1 MACHLQLLLP
11 DVYLNA
17 ASKLVDSDFVRAAN
31 KESGILNT
39 MPKAIHFEG
48 RPVWAEISLKAI
60 LHNLRVIRRHVGA
73 QRKILAVVK
82 SNAYGLG
89 AVPISKALQKAGTEW
104 FGVTCANEGIELRE
118 AGIRKRIL
126 VLTGFWPGEEKRLI
140 QNQLTPTVSRVD
152 DLRHIER
159 AAKSLQTKLSGKSR
173 AKSSRVPFH
182 LKINTGMNRL
192 GISPDEID
200 AFCLALADCPHIRLE
215 GTYTHFAS
223 AEDFTAE
230 QTAVQEQLF
239 RDCLD
244 RMRAL
249 GVSPGIV
256 HMANSGAICAR
267 PSTWGDMVRPGAI
280 LYGYHQSF
288 DPPQKKQEV
297 MCAMPLEPCLSLRA
311 RIISLREVPAG
322 QAVGYGAR
330 FVTSRPSRIAVINAG
345 YADGIVRARTNRGWA
360 LVRGRRVPLVGTI
373 SMDLTMLDV
382 TDAPEAKLGDVVTLY
397 GKDGQASIEVSEV
410 AREIG
415 TVTSD
420 LLCALGRRVPK
431 FYL

>member
-1 MACHLQLLLP
+1 MARYLQLLLP

-31 KESGILNT
+31 EESGILKM

-159 AAKSLQTKLSGKSR
+159 AAKSIRGKSS
-173 AKSSRVPFH
+173 AKSSRVRFH

-200 AFCLALADCPHIRLE
+200 AFCLALADCPHIQLE

-230 QTAVQEQLF
+230 QTTVQEQLF

-297 MCAMPLEPCLSLRA
+297 MCSMPLEPCLSLRA
-311 RIISLREVPAG
+311 RIISLREIPAG

-345 YADGIVRARTNRGWA
+345 YADGIVRARTNRGCA
-360 LVRGRRVPLVGTI
+360 LVRGHRVPLVGTI

-382 TDAPEAKLGDVVTLY
+382 TDVPDAKLGDVVTIY